1 MLLQRLHA
9 RFERASG
16 CTLSVDG
23 SGRFVALGGTR
34 SILIVALEW
43 PWEPR
48 RTLLVRDLTGGV
60 RAMEWQRGDGRS
72 IACAGGCGTIQLYDV
87 DTASAARAPLLTL
100 SSGAAAHSQPAAAAA
115 AAATAALGW
124 RPDAPQTLASLYEDG
139 AVALWDVRT
148 QSRVLL
154 LSECASVRSAVG
166 RIRMALDE
174 GDHEGST
181 GGGGL
186 KGGASGEPPGGL
198 SWCAAAPAP
207 LLAVAHGT
215 TITCCDLRRRRP
227 PSYPLRTP
235 PPPPSPLLP
244 PHPSYTPT
252 PLPQRS
258 PPPYPHH
265 SPNASEIKHRKRAS
279 SPPPFLALI

>member
-100 SSGAAAHSQPAAAAA
+100 SGGAAAHSQPAAAAA
-115 AAATAALGW
+115 TAATAALGW

-166 RIRMALDE
+166 RIGMALDE

-186 KGGASGEPPGGL
+186 KGGAPGEPPGGL

-207 LLAVAHGT
+207 LLAVARGT

-227 PSYPLRTP
+227 PPTPFLPPPSPPPPSYPHTPPTPPPHFPQRTP
-235 PPPPSPLLP
+235 PPL
-244 PHPSYTPT
+244 
-252 PLPQRS
+252 S
-258 PPPYPHH
+258 PPL
-265 SPNASEIKHRKRAS
+265 SKRFRNKASQEGF
-279 SPPPFLALI
+279 PPPLF

>member
-87 DTASAARAPLLTL
+87 DTASAACAPLLTL
-100 SSGAAAHSQPAAAAA
+100 SSGAAAHSQPAAAAAA

-174 GDHEGST
+174 GHHGGDT

-186 KGGASGEPPGGL
+186 KGGGGVTGGAPGGL
-198 SWCAAAPAP
+198 S
-207 LLAVAHGT
+207 
-215 TITCCDLRRRRP
+215 P
-227 PSYPLRTP
+227 PPTPFLP
-235 PPPPSPLLP
+235 PPPPYPLLP
-244 PHPSYTPT
+244 PHPSYIPT
-252 PLPQRS
+252 PLPQRPS
-258 PPPYPHH
+258 PPP
-265 SPNASEIKHRKRAS
+265 SPPLSKRSRNKASQEGFP
-279 SPPPFLALI
+279 PPPFLALI

>member
-186 KGGASGEPPGGL
+186 KGGAPGEPPGGL

-235 PPPPSPLLP
+235 PPLPPPSYPHTPPTPPPHSPREAPPPIPTTLQTLPKSSIARGLP
-244 PHPSYTPT
+244 PP
-252 PLPQRS
+252 PL
-258 PPPYPHH
+258 
-265 SPNASEIKHRKRAS
+265 
-279 SPPPFLALI
+279 F